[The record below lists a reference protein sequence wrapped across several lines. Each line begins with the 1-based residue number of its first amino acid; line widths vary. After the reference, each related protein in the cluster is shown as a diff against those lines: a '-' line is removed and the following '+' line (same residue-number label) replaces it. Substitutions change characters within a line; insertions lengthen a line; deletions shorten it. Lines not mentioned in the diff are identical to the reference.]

1 MNQTEVS
8 ANGFE
13 GDLDLGLFLGRNQAF
28 GMMAGRCSAAQAAC
42 LREIRDKKLYKKR
55 CPDWDR
61 FCREHLHMARN
72 HVHQIINLLNEF
84 GPDYFELAQLT
95 RISPETYRAIQPALQ
110 DKTLHFE
117 GEAIALIPENA
128 ARVSAAVA
136 QLRKVAAPEPPKL
149 SERKQLDALEKRCS
163 AIVEELA
170 HLADRRQMPPHQLSI
185 VLERLQTGLTRLQLQ
200 L

>member
-1 MNQTEVS
+1 MNQPEVPVDI
-8 ANGFE
+8 FE
-13 GDLDLGLFLGRNQAF
+13 GDLDLGMILGRNQAF
-28 GMMAGRCSAAQAAC
+28 GLMAGRSAVAQAAC
-42 LREIRDKKLYKKR
+42 LREIRDKKLYRNR

-61 FCREHLHMARN
+61 FCREHLHMGRSQAN
-72 HVHQIINLLNEF
+72 HVIQLLNEF

-110 DKTLHFE
+110 DKTLHVD

-136 QLRKVAAPEPPKL
+136 QLRKAAAPEPPKL
-149 SERKQLDALEKRCS
+149 SEKKQLDALEKRCS
-163 AIVEELA
+163 AIMEDLA
-170 HLADRRQMPPHQLSI
+170 QLASRGSVAPHQLSI
-185 VLERLQTGLTRLQLQ
+185 VLDSLQTRLTRLKLQ